1 MDYHGIPLTELMYGY
16 KNRLH
21 FTVIGDSSNSTQ
33 IYEFI
38 DNVFESKKN
47 RTAVQGVFGF
57 IDETFP
63 NCSHEKKFKIF
74 EGQRFWEI
82 KTGQIRIA
90 CFWNGKYLICF
101 YGCIKKD
108 NKWPK
113 DEKKN
118 AIKLYKELCR

>member
-63 NCSHEKKFKIF
+63 NCSHEKKFKF
-74 EGQRFWEI
+74 LKANVFGR
-82 KTGQIRIA
+82 
-90 CFWNGKYLICF
+90 
-101 YGCIKKD
+101 
-108 NKWPK
+108 
-113 DEKKN
+113 
-118 AIKLYKELCR
+118 